1 MCLAMKSTAASI
13 VAENS
18 SSTLST
24 DVTLLVFANYQYQSL
39 QDQNLLSFDC
49 VKKVTKLLAC

>member
-1 MCLAMKSTAASI
+1 MGLAMKSTAASI

-18 SSTLST
+18 SSTPST
-24 DVTLLVFANYQYQSL
+24 DFTLLVVVNYQYQSL
-39 QDQNLLSFDC
+39 QDQSLPSFDC